1 MHNPDPPLPSA
12 EALYEH
18 AACGLLVTAADGRI
32 RRVNATFC
40 EWLGYGANELTG
52 GKLVQDFLSAGG
64 KGVFHTHCAPL
75 VQTRGS
81 VSELKVNLIHRD
93 GHVVPMLLNASCRRH
108 GDASY
113 FELALLI
120 VEDRHRYEQ
129 ELLLSRRNAEAS
141 VAAHKVAQ
149 KALQESRDVLSLAM
163 RGARMGAWSHEPK
176 SASFWWSREL
186 EALAGYAEGRFAAMP
201 GGFFDLIHPRDLAAL
216 NDAVERAVESRSD
229 YVAEFRFMHASGD
242 WCWMEGRGRATY
254 DSNGEPLTVYGLG
267 IDITERKE
275 AQTVL
280 LRQAA
285 IFEHLSDAIVITDL
299 RGNIT
304 DFNAGGERM
313 LGYRTREILG
323 RPVSILH
330 LPEHALRIR
339 RAAFAALAV
348 GGTWRAEL
356 VFVRRDGSR
365 GVCDTVVKPL
375 ANARGDIYGAVCV
388 IHDITERR
396 RAEQQLKR
404 LNLELSKADRRK
416 DEFLATL
423 AHELRNPLA
432 PMRNVLE
439 ILRMKEFSDP
449 QLSWSR
455 DVFERQLQHMTH
467 LVDDLLEVSRITQ
480 GKLELRKQR
489 LELARAMQSAMEAA
503 RPAVQA
509 ASHHLSV
516 TLPSEPLYLDADP
529 TRLSQMILNLLNNA
543 AKYTPAGGS
552 ISLAARREGEQAV
565 IVVRDSGIGIPREH
579 LDRVFE
585 MFSQLAPALDRS
597 QGGLGIG
604 LALVRGL
611 TQLHG
616 GSVAAFSSGPGTG
629 SEFVIRLPLAAD
641 ATTPAADVEP
651 QMPQASGMRIVVIDD
666 NADAAESLCVVLEL
680 EGHEVRT
687 AADGVAGLALIDEF
701 APQAVILDIG
711 LPRMNG
717 YEVARRIRLA
727 HRDAEILLIA
737 VTGWGQQQDK
747 QIASDAGFDH
757 HFTKPVDPRELQ
769 RVLTERQSRQRARQR
784 V

>member
-1 MHNPDPPLPSA
+1 MHSTDHPLPSA
-12 EALYEH
+12 DALFEH
-18 AACGLLVTAADGRI
+18 AACGLIVTDANGRI
-32 RRVNATFC
+32 ERVNATFC
-40 EWLGYGANELTG
+40 GWLGYSAAELAGT
-52 GKLVQDFLSAGG
+52 KHIQDLLSAGG
-64 KGVFHTHCAPL
+64 KVFYQTHWAPL
-75 VQTRGS
+75 LHMQGS
-81 VSELKVNLIHRD
+81 VAEVKLDMIHRD
-93 GHVVPMLLNASCRRH
+93 GRMVPMLLNAVRRRH
-108 GDASY
+108 GSVSY
-113 FELALLI
+113 LEVAVLI
-120 VEDRHRYEQ
+120 VADRHKYEQ
-129 ELLLSRRNAEAS
+129 ELLLARRNAEAS
-141 VAAHKVAQ
+141 VAAHQRAQ

-163 RGARMGAWSHEPK
+163 RGARMGAWSHDPK
-176 SASFWWSREL
+176 SGTFWWSREL
-186 EALAGYAEGRFAAMP
+186 EALAGYAEGRFANMP
-201 GGFFDLIHPRDLAAL
+201 GGFFELIHPGDLSGL
-216 NDAVERAVESRSD
+216 NEAVDHAMRSGDD

-254 DSNGEPLTVYGLG
+254 DRHGAPLTIYGLG

-304 DFNAGGERM
+304 DFNVGGERM

-323 RPVSILH
+323 KPVSIFH
-330 LPEHALRIR
+330 PPEDALRIR
-339 RAAFAALAV
+339 RAAFAALAAD
-348 GGTWRAEL
+348 GTWRSEL
-356 VFVRRDGSR
+356 PFVRRDGSR
-365 GVCDTVVKPL
+365 GVCETVVKPL

-388 IHDITERR
+388 SRDITGRR
-396 RAEQQLKR
+396 RAEQQLQR

-439 ILRMKEFSDP
+439 ILRLKEFADP

-455 DVFERQLQHMTH
+455 DVFDRQLQHMTH

-503 RPAVQA
+503 RPTVQA
-509 ASHHLSV
+509 SSHHLSV
-516 TLPSEPLYLDADP
+516 TLPREPLYLDADP

-552 ISLAARREGEQAV
+552 ISLMAEREGNEAV

-579 LDRVFE
+579 LDSVFK

-611 TQLHG
+611 AELHG
-616 GSVAAFSSGPGTG
+616 GSVAAFSDGPGTG
-629 SEFVIRLPLAAD
+629 SQFVIRLPLAQAGSAPAGQ
-641 ATTPAADVEP
+641 ATPETPRAA
-651 QMPQASGMRIVVIDD
+651 GLRVVIVDD
-666 NADAAESLCVVLEL
+666 NADAADSLAMVLEL

-687 AADGVAGLALIDEF
+687 AGDGIAGLALIGEF

-711 LPRMNG
+711 LPLLNG
-717 YEVARRIRLA
+717 YEVARRIRIDHPA
-727 HRDAEILLIA
+727 AGMLLIA

-747 QIASDAGFDH
+747 QTAVNAGFDH

-769 RVLTERQSRQRARQR
+769 RVLSQQR

>member
-1 MHNPDPPLPSA
+1 MSSTDRPQPSA
-12 EALYEH
+12 DALFEH
-18 AACGLLVTAADGRI
+18 AACGLLLTDHLGRI
-32 RRVNATFC
+32 LRVNATFC
-40 EWLGYGANELTG
+40 DWLGYDAAELVAS
-52 GKLVQDFLSAGG
+52 KQLNDLLSAGG
-64 KGVFHTHCAPL
+64 KVFYQTHWAPL
-75 VQTRGS
+75 LRTQGS
-81 VSELKVNLIHRD
+81 VAEIKLNMVHRD
-93 GHVVPMLLNASCRRH
+93 GHMVPMLLNAACRRH
-108 GDASY
+108 DNADF
-113 FELALLI
+113 FEIAVLI
-120 VEDRHRYEQ
+120 VEDRHKYEQ
-129 ELLLSRRNAEAS
+129 ELLLARRNAEAS
-141 VAAHKVAQ
+141 VAAHQRAQ
-149 KALQESRDVLSLAM
+149 QELQESRDVLSLAM

-176 SASFWWSREL
+176 SGKFWWSREL
-186 EALAGYAEGRFAAMP
+186 EALAGYAEGRFARIP
-201 GGFFDLIHPRDLAAL
+201 GGFFDLIHPGDLIAL
-216 NDAVERAVESRSD
+216 NEAVEHALASADD
-229 YVAEFRFMHASGD
+229 YVVEFRFLHASGD

-254 DSNGEPLTVYGLG
+254 DRQGEPLTVYGLG
-267 IDITERKE
+267 TDITERKE

-304 DFNAGGERM
+304 DFNVGGERM
-313 LGYRTREILG
+313 LGYRRRDILG
-323 RPVSILH
+323 KPVTMFH
-330 LPEHALRIR
+330 PQQAALRIR
-339 RAAFAALAV
+339 REAFAALAAE
-348 GGTWRAEL
+348 GTWRGEL
-356 VFVRRDGSR
+356 PFVRRNGSH

-388 IHDITERR
+388 SRDITERR
-396 RAEQQLKR
+396 RAEQQLQR

-439 ILRMKEFSDP
+439 ILRLKEFADP

-455 DVFERQLQHMTH
+455 DVFDRQLQHMTH

-503 RPAVQA
+503 RPTVQA
-509 ASHHLSV
+509 SSHHLSV
-516 TLPSEPLYLDADP
+516 TLPSEPIYLDADP

-543 AKYTPAGGS
+543 AKYTPPGGR
-552 ISLAARREGEQAV
+552 ISLAAEREGDEAV

-579 LDRVFE
+579 LDSVFE

-611 TQLHG
+611 AELHG
-616 GSVAAFSSGPGTG
+616 GTVAAFSDGAGSG
-629 SEFVIRLPLAAD
+629 SEFMIRLPLSRAAS
-641 ATTPAADVEP
+641 APADRAAPEP
-651 QMPQASGMRIVVIDD
+651 ALAAGLRVVIVDD
-666 NADAAESLCVVLEL
+666 NADAADSLAMVLEL

-687 AADGVAGLALIDEF
+687 AGDGLAGLALIGEF
-701 APQAVILDIG
+701 APHAVILDIG
-711 LPRMNG
+711 LPRLNG
-717 YEVARRIRLA
+717 YEVARRIRREYGGASL
-727 HRDAEILLIA
+727 LLIA

-747 QIASDAGFDH
+747 QTAVEAGFDH

-769 RVLTERQSRQRARQR
+769 QVLGRQR

>member
-1 MHNPDPPLPSA
+1 MHSTDHSLPSA
-12 EALYEH
+12 DTLYEH
-18 AACGLLVTAADGRI
+18 AACGLLIADANGRI
-32 RRVNATFC
+32 QRVNATFC
-40 EWLGYGANELTG
+40 GWLGYSETELAG
-52 GKLVQDFLSAGG
+52 VKSVQDLLSAGG
-64 KGVFHTHCAPL
+64 KVFYQTHWAPL
-75 VQTRGS
+75 LQMQGS
-81 VSELKVNLIHRD
+81 VAEVKLTMIHRD
-93 GHVVPMLLNASCRRH
+93 GHLVPMLLNAARRRH
-108 GDASY
+108 GESTHLEVA
-113 FELALLI
+113 ALI
-120 VEDRHRYEQ
+120 VADRHKYEQ
-129 ELLLSRRNAEAS
+129 ELLLARRNAEAS
-141 VAAHKVAQ
+141 VAAHQVAQ

-176 SASFWWSREL
+176 SGQFWWSREL
-186 EALAGYAEGRFAAMP
+186 EALAGYAEGRFANTP
-201 GGFFDLIHPRDLAAL
+201 GGFFELIHPGDLIGL
-216 NDAVERAVESRSD
+216 KEAVDRAVASHDD

-254 DSNGEPLTVYGLG
+254 DSQGEPLTIYGLG

-304 DFNAGGERM
+304 DFNVGGERM
-313 LGYRTREILG
+313 LGYRMREILG
-323 RPVSILH
+323 KPVSIFH
-330 LPEHALRIR
+330 PPEDALRIR
-339 RAAFAALAV
+339 REAFAALATE
-348 GGTWRAEL
+348 GTWRSEL
-356 VFVRRDGSR
+356 PFVRRDGSR
-365 GVCDTVVKPL
+365 GICETVVKPL
-375 ANARGDIYGAVCV
+375 ANSRGDIYGAVCV
-388 IHDITERR
+388 NRDITGHR
-396 RAEQQLKR
+396 RAEQQLQR

-439 ILRMKEFSDP
+439 ILRLKDFADP

-455 DVFERQLQHMTH
+455 DVFDRQLQHMTH

-503 RPAVQA
+503 RPTMQA
-509 ASHHLSV
+509 SSHHLSV

-543 AKYTPAGGS
+543 AKYTPAGGK
-552 ISLAARREGEQAV
+552 ISLAAEREGDEAV

-579 LDRVFE
+579 LNSVFE
-585 MFSQLAPALDRS
+585 MFSQLAPALERS

-611 TQLHG
+611 AELHG
-616 GSVAAFSSGPGTG
+616 GKVAAFSGGPGTG
-629 SEFVIRLPLAAD
+629 SEFMIRLPVSRAAS
-641 ATTPAADVEP
+641 APVASVTPELPHAA
-651 QMPQASGMRIVVIDD
+651 GLRVVIVDD
-666 NADAAESLCVVLEL
+666 NADAADSLAMVLEL

-687 AADGVAGLALIDEF
+687 AGDGMAGLALIGEF

-711 LPRMNG
+711 LPLLNG
-717 YEVARRIRLA
+717 YEVARRIRLDPQHA
-727 HRDAEILLIA
+727 DTLLIA

-747 QIASDAGFDH
+747 QSAVSAGFDH

-769 RVLTERQSRQRARQR
+769 RVLISPR